1 MELQHYFDSH
11 QGLGILSTADSQ
23 GLVDAAVY
31 ARPQVMADGR
41 LAMIMRERL
50 TYSNLQQNP
59 YAVYLFVEN
68 SPGYQG
74 VRLYLQ
80 KVGEDDDPQLL
91 QQLTRRT
98 LTPEEDAAAGPKHIL
113 YFRLEKTLQLIGG
126 EELTWGQPDP
136 GDGVG

>member
-11 QGLGILSTADSQ
+11 QGLGILSTADRQ
-23 GLVDAAVY
+23 GRVDAAVY

-59 YAVYLFVEN
+59 HAVYLFVAN
-68 SPGYQG
+68 ASGYQG

-91 QQLTRRT
+91 QQLTRPC
-98 LTPEEDAAAGPKHIL
+98 LSPAEDAAAGPKHVV
-113 YFRLEKTLQLIGG
+113 YFRLERALQLIGG
-126 EELTWGQPDP
+126 QPWSGEQP
-136 GDGVG
+136 